1 MFPRLLHN
9 KRILSLDLAGLIA
22 GTKYRG
28 QFEERMKT
36 IMTELENNND
46 LILFIDELHTI
57 VGAGSASGSLD
68 ASNMFKPALAR
79 GDIHCIGAT
88 TNDEYRK
95 YVEKDGALERRFQK
109 INISPPSIQES
120 VDILNGLKKTYEKH
134 HNVNY
139 DDDAIRAC
147 VTMSDRYISDKYL
160 PDKAI
165 DIMDEAGSRAH
176 MINMKVPKEVIDLE
190 KEIEKVR
197 SEKNSVVVAQKFEDA
212 ASFRDIE
219 QKLLNKLSKLQKNW
233 KIDEKSNPVKITE
246 NDIADMISMVTTIP
260 VNKVAQNEA
269 ENLLKMNFELS
280 KKIIG
285 QKKPLEILSKAMQ
298 RSRAGLKRKDRPIG
312 VFLFLGPTGVG
323 KTETAKVLAK
333 YLFSKNE
340 SLIKLDMSEYSEKF
354 TVSRLIGAPPGY
366 VGYDDGG
373 ELTEKVRRNPF
384 SVVLFDEIEKAH
396 PDIFNILLQLFDEGR
411 LTDSL
416 GRTIDFKNTI
426 IILTSNIGTKEILG
440 NSSYG
445 FVDEELYNNHKL
457 IEDKIIDKVK
467 DAFNPEFINRLDDC
481 IVYHTLSQEKVIDI
495 IDIQLEDLIENL
507 KELNLSLVVSKKAK
521 RLLSKNGFSLEY
533 GVRFL
538 RREIQNSIENPLSEL
553 LLAGKQFK
561 NVAGVKIDVKNNMFT
576 FEPINFKRKKITNK
590 KQIPTL

>member
-1 MFPRLLHN
+1 M
-9 KRILSLDLAGLIA
+9 DLAGLIA

-176 MINMKVPKEVIDLE
+176 MINMKVPKEVTDLE

-233 KIDEKSNPVKITE
+233 KLDEKSNPVKITE

-495 IDIQLEDLIENL
+495 IDIQLEDLTENL

-561 NVAGVKIDVKNNMFT
+561 DVAGVKIDVRNNMFV

-590 KQIPTL
+590 KQIPTS

>member
-1 MFPRLLHN
+1 MVL
-9 KRILSLDLAGLIA
+9 
-22 GTKYRG
+22 
-28 QFEERMKT
+28 
-36 IMTELENNND
+36 
-46 LILFIDELHTI
+46 
-57 VGAGSASGSLD
+57 
-68 ASNMFKPALAR
+68 
-79 GDIHCIGAT
+79 
-88 TNDEYRK
+88 
-95 YVEKDGALERRFQK
+95 LERRFQK

-233 KIDEKSNPVKITE
+233 KLDEKSNPVKITE

-384 SVVLFDEIEKAH
+384 SVV
-396 PDIFNILLQLFDEGR
+396 
-411 LTDSL
+411 
-416 GRTIDFKNTI
+416 
-426 IILTSNIGTKEILG
+426 
-440 NSSYG
+440 
-445 FVDEELYNNHKL
+445 
-457 IEDKIIDKVK
+457 
-467 DAFNPEFINRLDDC
+467 
-481 IVYHTLSQEKVIDI
+481 
-495 IDIQLEDLIENL
+495 
-507 KELNLSLVVSKKAK
+507 
-521 RLLSKNGFSLEY
+521 
-533 GVRFL
+533 FL
-538 RREIQNSIENPLSEL
+538 M
-553 LLAGKQFK
+553 K
-561 NVAGVKIDVKNNMFT
+561 
-576 FEPINFKRKKITNK
+576 
-590 KQIPTL
+590 

>member
-1 MFPRLLHN
+1 
-9 KRILSLDLAGLIA
+9 
-22 GTKYRG
+22 
-28 QFEERMKT
+28 
-36 IMTELENNND
+36 MTELENNND

-176 MINMKVPKEVIDLE
+176 MINMKVPKEVTDLE

-233 KIDEKSNPVKITE
+233 KLDEKSNPVKITE

-495 IDIQLEDLIENL
+495 IDIQLEDLTENL
-507 KELNLSLVVSKKAK
+507 KELNLSLVVSRKAK
-521 RLLSKNGFSLEY
+521 RLLSKNGFSIEY

-561 NVAGVKIDVKNNMFT
+561 DVAGVKIDVRNNMFV

-590 KQIPTL
+590 KQIPTS